1 MSAGAASASTPRTP
15 APSSS
20 RSGGGPTAALRQRH
34 RRGLR
39 RRERVG
45 QVEHRR
51 EELVESGEGQ
61 LGLRLGARGAQQ
73 AEPVGALRRVGEQR
87 GLAHPGGPRDD
98 ERPAAALPRTLD
110 ERRDRG
116 LLARAPVQPHG
127 TIVADAAARGELLR
141 AGSAVR
147 PARAPLG

>member
-73 AEPVGALRRVGEQR
+73 AEAVGALRRVGEQR
-87 GLAHPGGPRDD
+87 GLAHPGGP
-98 ERPAAALPRTLD
+98 EMTSAPLRPS
-110 ERRDRG
+110 
-116 LLARAPVQPHG
+116 RAPSTSVAIADCSPVRPCNRMGRSSPMRPHG
-127 TIVADAAARGELLR
+127 GSFSVPDRLSGRRGR
-141 AGSAVR
+141 H
-147 PARAPLG
+147 